1 MTGELNRDDR
11 HVVVRLL
18 IWAVNKLRPELGWIV
33 FLLGLLLML
42 LPGVAIHQARW
53 VNLDRMGIT
62 VAWVGPVAVA
72 TTWLLMRWTRPLARR
87 PAAWVRATAVIVWIV
102 GIVVAGMIAI
112 SQTMVH
118 WIPGFARL
126 WQAAVDRTWFQLA
139 GEIADVF
146 VGLGQRLVWW
156 WQGVEAGGAAQ
167 DNLVFVMLVA
177 VVLWIGGALTAWL
190 VLRYRSGLLMGLP
203 TLFLL
208 SLILYYSSQER
219 LFLVLAVGLTIF
231 LHMWLDESSLFAR
244 WQTNGVDFS
253 PLLLY
258 DRLFA
263 SIGVSLLIL
272 VVATFMPN
280 LSIRTLSW
288 RAYQA
293 LTPIYDRTESFGKRL
308 FPDLE
313 RSFAGRRGTVVGG
326 LPNDF
331 LLGSGPELRDVE
343 VMRVRT
349 NVGGDEPQGYYMR
362 GATLSTYDGRGW
374 SNPSNLIRRKVRANQ
389 DWGLQTLSDRSL
401 LLQSVR
407 LTFRSDILYGAGEP
421 LEPGIEYVAELR
433 GEDDLVALW
442 APGQNYSLVSA
453 IPAVDEETLA
463 ALPGWDEER
472 NLPSS
477 MAVHLALPDTITER
491 TRDLAAEITAGLT
504 SPYAKAQ
511 AIETFLRGYEYDLDV
526 PAPPPDVDVA
536 DFFLFDL
543 KRGYCDYYSTAF
555 IVLARLNGLPTRF
568 ATGYAIGNWDMDT
581 REWIVTEA
589 EAHSWPEVY
598 FPEVGWVP
606 FEPTAGR
613 PSLVRR
619 AAPKIPQDL
628 AAAGQP
634 ATDIRE
640 PWLGIQWNW
649 QMLFWLVPLA
659 AVLWLLAILV
669 NDWLSRREDP
679 WLAMLRWGRRLGRPA
694 HPDETELEYGKELS
708 QHLVRAS
715 LDHTEQVRYVS
726 RLISALSQ
734 DVSRARYGPRGVR
747 AEAVGR
753 ARQHWQTV
761 RGQLWRLWLRQV
773 GRSRSDR

>member
-1 MTGELNRDDR
+1 MVGEAQQDDR
-11 HVVVRLL
+11 HFIVRLL
-18 IWAVNKLRPELGWIV
+18 IWLANRLRPELGWIA
-33 FLLGLLLML
+33 FLLGLSLAI

-53 VNLDRMGIT
+53 VNLSRMGIT
-62 VAWVGPVAVA
+62 LVWIGPVAVA
-72 TTWLLMRWTRPLARR
+72 TTWLLVHWTRPLARR
-87 PAAWVRATAVIVWIV
+87 AIWARMAGAVIRGV
-102 GIVVAGMIAI
+102 GVVVAGLMAV
-112 SQTMVH
+112 SQALIH
-118 WIPGFARL
+118 WFPGFMRL
-126 WQAAVDRTWFQLA
+126 WQAAVERTWPQLA
-139 GEIADVF
+139 RETADMF
-146 VGLGQRLVWW
+146 LGLGQRLVWW

-167 DNLVFVMLVA
+167 DNLVFVLLAA
-177 VVLWIGGALTAWL
+177 VVLWTVGVLTAWL

-219 LFLVLAVGLTIF
+219 LLLVLAVGLTVF
-231 LHMWLDESSLFAR
+231 LHMWLDENSLFVR
-244 WQTNGVDFS
+244 WQANGVDFS

-263 SIGVSLLIL
+263 SIGVSLAIL
-272 VVATFMPN
+272 VLATVTPT

-293 LTPIYDRTESFGKRL
+293 LTPIYDRTEAFGKRL

-331 LLGSGPELRDVE
+331 LLGSGPELGEVE

-362 GATLSTYDGRGW
+362 GATLTVYNGRGW
-374 SNPSNLIRRKVRANQ
+374 SNPAGSIRRKVRANQ
-389 DWGLQTLSDRSL
+389 DWGLRTRANRSL

-442 APGQNYSLVSA
+442 APGQSYSLVSA
-453 IPAVDEETLA
+453 IPAVDEETLST
-463 ALPGWDEER
+463 LPGWDGER
-472 NLPSS
+472 ALPSE
-477 MAVHLALPDTITER
+477 MAVHLALPDTITQR
-491 TRDLAAEITAGLT
+491 TRDLAEEITAGLD
-504 SPYAKAQ
+504 SPYAKAH

-526 PAPPPDVDVA
+526 PAPPSGVDVV

-555 IVLARLNGLPTRF
+555 IVLARLNGLPARF
-568 ATGYAIGNWDMDT
+568 ATGYAVGNWDMDT
-581 REWIVTEA
+581 REWIITEA

-598 FPEVGWVP
+598 FPDVGWVP

-613 PSLVRR
+613 PALVRR
-619 AAPKIPQDL
+619 AAPKLPQDL
-628 AAAGQP
+628 AAVDQS
-634 ATDIRE
+634 ATDVQE
-640 PWLGIQWNW
+640 PRLGIPWNW
-649 QMLFWLVPLA
+649 QMLFWLAPLA
-659 AVLWLLAILV
+659 AILWLVVIVV

-694 HPDETELEYGKELS
+694 HPDETELEYGEQLGR
-708 QHLVRAS
+708 HLAQAS
-715 LDHTEQVRYVS
+715 FAQTERVRYVS

-734 DVSRARYGPRGVR
+734 DVSRARYGPQGVR
-747 AEAVGR
+747 AEAVLQ
-753 ARQHWQTV
+753 ARQHWRTV
-761 RGQLWRLWLRQV
+761 RGHLWRLWARRV
-773 GRSRSDR
+773 GRPRSER